1 MKFMLSRQ
9 VRHERFA
16 SESSVVSVEP
26 GNTITVF
33 DSAKDMTSIRE
44 VIVAIIERD
53 LKVQVSLDSI
63 SDSELIE
70 ELTCEDGIIIGERC
84 IDGKPVIIKAIEVSL
99 VTSRTET
106 STDEVLI
113 QDAGRTIET
122 VTPEE
127 ADFIINLPEVK
138 VMQRIPGK
146 TQITERTEVI
156 IRENGQSIG
165 FNEKVIQDGSPEVI
179 VVAPASSIKAEAVS
193 ATNTGQPKFT
203 KLKNSVSSRPFTPK
217 VNFEDDEKLDAT
229 AEDAYKI
236 TDEERA
242 SIPKAATITVV
253 VGPSGSGK
261 TTLVRDVANSH
272 NTLIS
277 FTTRPARP
285 GEIHGRDYYF
295 ITDEEA
301 EQLKANKQLLEYVE
315 YNGHKYGYTN
325 DEVLGKLKSKGW
337 VICVA
342 TLDGFKHLKHV
353 FGDVVRGLYLDISEE
368 TVKSQLAGR
377 NDSPEN
383 IAKRLELY
391 QEEVANKTF
400 FEEREDSLIV
410 KVSNDFKENL
420 DRFETALVTLA

>member
-1 MKFMLSRQ
+1 MLSKQ
-9 VRHERFA
+9 VRHNLFA
-16 SESSVVSVEP
+16 SDPLVVSVEP

-70 ELTCEDGIIIGERC
+70 ELTCEDGIISERC
-84 IDGKPVIIKAIEVSL
+84 IDGQSVIIRAIEVSL

-113 QDAGRTIET
+113 QNAGRTIAT

-127 ADFIINLPEVK
+127 ADVIINFPEVK

-156 IRENGQSIG
+156 ICENGQSVG

-179 VVAPASSIKAEAVS
+179 GVATASSIKAEAVS

-242 SIPKAATITVV
+242 SIPKGATITVV

-315 YNGHKYGYTN
+315 YNGQ
-325 DEVLGKLKSKGW
+325 
-337 VICVA
+337 
-342 TLDGFKHLKHV
+342 
-353 FGDVVRGLYLDISEE
+353 VRIH
-368 TVKSQLAGR
+368 
-377 NDSPEN
+377 
-383 IAKRLELY
+383 
-391 QEEVANKTF
+391 
-400 FEEREDSLIV
+400 
-410 KVSNDFKENL
+410 
-420 DRFETALVTLA
+420 